1 MSTELATPEQMDLTK
16 DEAFDRI
23 RLFRSRNVGPLTFR
37 QLLHR
42 YDSAGAALDALPDIA
57 GQAGKR
63 KYRPASAAEVKREA
77 TALKKLGGRYIVT
90 GQASYPDLLNHLP
103 DAPPVLTV
111 LGNADLLHARSVAL
125 VGARNA
131 SSAGLQ
137 MAALLAEKLGESGL
151 VTVSGMARGIDAA
164 VHNASLNSG
173 TIAVLG
179 GGVDVIYPRGNSDLY
194 RQIIEGGGCIVAE
207 SPLGTKPLARH
218 FPRRNRIIS
227 GLSLGTVVV
236 EAALRSGSLITARQ
250 AAEQG
255 RDVFAVPGSPLDP
268 RAQGANRLLKDGAYL
283 VENAADIISNI
294 RDTITA
300 PGLLERP
307 AFQFSGTPPAAEPEQ
322 PGDDA
327 RARIL
332 GFLSPTPGQI
342 DQILRDSGLP
352 INEFNAALLELELSG
367 QAERVGVSQVVRLY
381 EGA

>member
-1 MSTELATPEQMDLTK
+1 MSTELATPEQTALTK

-42 YDSAGAALDALPDIA
+42 YGSAGAALDALPDIA
-57 GQAGKR
+57 EKAGKR

-77 TALKKLGGRYIVT
+77 SALKKLGGRYIVT

-111 LGNADLLHARSVAL
+111 LGNADLLHARAVAL

-131 SSAGLQ
+131 SSAGLR
-137 MAALLAEKLGESGL
+137 MAALLAEELGKSGL

-179 GGVDVIYPRGNSDLY
+179 GGVDVIYPRGNGDLY
-194 RQIIEGGGCIVAE
+194 HQIIENGGCVVAE
-207 SPLGTKPLARH
+207 SPPGTKPLARH

-268 RAQGANRLLKDGAYL
+268 RAQGANRLLKEGAYL
-283 VENAADIISNI
+283 VENAADIVSNI

>member
-1 MSTELATPEQMDLTK
+1 MSTEYATPEQVDLTK

-37 QLLHR
+37 QLLQR
-42 YDSAGAALDALPDIA
+42 YGSAGAALDALPDIA
-57 GQAGKR
+57 EKAGKR
-63 KYRPASAAEVKREA
+63 KYRPAGVTEVKREA
-77 TALKKLGGRYIVT
+77 AALKKLGGRYIVT
-90 GQASYPDLLNHLP
+90 GQASYPELLNHLP

-111 LGNADLLHARSVAL
+111 LGNADLLHARAVAL

-131 SSAGLQ
+131 SSAGLR
-137 MAALLAEKLGESGL
+137 MAALLAEELGKSGL

-179 GGVDVIYPRGNSDLY
+179 GGVDVIYPRGNADLY
-194 RQIIEGGGCIVAE
+194 HQIIKSGGCIVAE
-207 SPLGTKPLARH
+207 SPPGTKPLARH

-255 RDVFAVPGSPLDP
+255 RDVFAIPGSPLDP
-268 RAQGANRLLKDGAYL
+268 RAQGANRLLKEGAYL
-283 VENAADIISNI
+283 VENGADIVSNI

-307 AFQFSGTPPAAEPEQ
+307 AFQFSGTPPTVEPESTD
-322 PGDDA
+322 DDA
-327 RARIL
+327 RALIL

-342 DQILRDSGLP
+342 DQILRDSRLP
-352 INEFNAALLELELSG
+352 VNEFNAALLELELSG